1 MSTDTAGAWRPTDTL
16 GARLILL
23 RRELGLSQRD
33 AADRA
38 GIPFGQWQGM
48 EDDGRQPRGL
58 DVKVARIAVAFGVDR
73 DWLMWGGPLSGG
85 SPNPTPGGSLSNPR
99 YGGVRRAQRAA
110 LGLVKSHSRFAPLA
124 PVLSPE
130 PVAA

>member
-1 MSTDTAGAWRPTDTL
+1 MSTETVGAWRPTDTL

-33 AADRA
+33 AAVRA
-38 GIPFGQWQGM
+38 GIPFGQWQGK

-85 SPNPTPGGSLSNPR
+85 TSGPTPGGSVHNPR
-99 YGGVRRAQRAA
+99 EGGARF
-110 LGLVKSHSRFAPLA
+110 GLRLAKSRSSLSPLA
-124 PVLSPE
+124 PSFTREL
-130 PVAA
+130 VAA